1 MTRVKLCGLTRPE
14 DVRAAVELGFD
25 ALGFILVPTSPRRV
39 TFEAVAA
46 LRPLVPP
53 FVAVVAVV
61 AGAAEEELDRLVA
74 SRLFDAVQF
83 HGGET
88 PDLVASVPV
97 RRIVALSVAERGDLD
112 RARDYGGV
120 ADAFLLDTKWGG
132 KRGGTGRS
140 FDWNVLRGF
149 DFGRPI
155 VLAGGLGPENLKRAV
170 EAVGPDA
177 VDLNSRLESA
187 PGVKDRRLM
196 EEAMR
201 VLGRPGPVGEGRGR
215 G

>member
-14 DVRAAVELGFD
+14 DVRAAVDLGFD

-39 TFEAVAA
+39 TLEAVAA

-53 FVAVVAVV
+53 FVSVVAVV
-61 AGAAEEELDRLVA
+61 AGAAEEELERLVA

-88 PDLVASVPV
+88 PDLVASVPL

-112 RARDYGGV
+112 GARDYDGV
-120 ADAFLLDTKWGG
+120 ADAFLLDTKRGG
-132 KRGGTGRS
+132 ERGGTGRS
-140 FDWNVLRGF
+140 FAWNVLRGF

-187 PGVKDRRLM
+187 PGVKDRRRM

-201 VLGRPGPVGEGRGR
+201 VLGRPGPGTEGRER